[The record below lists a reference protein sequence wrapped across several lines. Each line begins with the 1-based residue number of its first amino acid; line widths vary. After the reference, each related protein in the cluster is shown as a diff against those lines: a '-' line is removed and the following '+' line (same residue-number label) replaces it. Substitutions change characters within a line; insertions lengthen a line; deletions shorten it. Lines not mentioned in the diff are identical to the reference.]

1 MKKILFIISIL
12 FLLFTPKV
20 FSSMSEY
27 CCVPPFVGR
36 IIAPNVMIILDNSGS
51 MFNFAYDYNGSG
63 ISSGF
68 NPNSEYYGYFD
79 SNYWYR
85 YESGKFVPT
94 ASKSSRDKYSNE
106 WDGNFLNWLTM
117 RRVDIARKV
126 LVGGKYSGGY
136 LIGERADWY
145 SRGYVKRVNNAE
157 NYTSYSGTRYFDFD
171 LGSSGTSR
179 FRVCSSC
186 SCSWSSYYKCYI
198 CSCSDC
204 SGYFNVK
211 LSVDEE
217 PEGIVQRT
225 SNKVRWGLSF
235 YHVNWPL
242 SFPAY
247 YDRTQGGYV
256 QVPIAGSSIED
267 MINEINNK
275 NPDSNTPLSETLW
288 TVAGYF
294 AQNASMLGGPGPRY
308 QSGDYQINNNVDPY
322 NHGTGDSPIWAWC
335 AKSFV
340 IYITDG
346 EPCGD
351 DNLPTELKN
360 YAADHGGYSYS
371 GDLPSCAAG
380 GNNAWIEDVALYVH
394 TNDLRNDLE
403 GKQTL
408 TIYPVFAFGSG
419 SELLKYAAINGGFV
433 DKNNNNKPDLQ
444 SEWDKNGD
452 NKPDNYYEAQN
463 GYELENALLQAIAD
477 ILKRA
482 SSGTAVSVLSTSTR
496 GSGCLAQAYFLPS
509 LTGENNEELSW
520 IGELK
525 GLWVDP
531 YGQIREDTDS
541 SQDASGTNVKAQL
554 ELDKD
559 KVLKFYN
566 EGTKTVGHIYSSD
579 KYGNVEFPCSPDET
593 KELTNFASIWNVGK
607 KLWEMESDE
616 RNIYTTTNGSSLIDF
631 KASNASILKSY
642 LRACDDTDSQN
653 VINYVRGEDI
663 DICIDSD
670 SENCSSTTCTKGH
683 RDRTLTISGTQHV
696 WKLGDIAYST
706 PRILSHFALNTY
718 NIRYNDTTYA
728 DFIKEKV
735 YDPTAENPIK
745 RNDYLFVGAND
756 GMLHCFYTGRIKE
769 ASPDTNHPG
778 LKAVL
783 EDPENK
789 TPGTELW
796 AYIPMNVLPY
806 LKYLAYP
813 DYCHIYYVDHRVML
827 IDASINGSANTTKT
841 KDSWRTILIGE
852 LGFGGSPNPPSD
864 AP

>member
-1 MKKILFIISIL
+1 MGEHTVTLVPVGKSVSGCLDVYNYCAQKCILTYDANRGLTISNCSPNAYCPSNQIVD
-12 FLLFTPKV
+12 FYVTEITPTHGKFRINFEDV
-20 FSSMSEY
+20 EQGADHDMDSVVKYEY
-27 CCVPPFVGR
+27 CVGDACNPALPANQVKITLSSDYASGCIDQVLGFV
-36 IIAPNVMIILDNSGS
+36 I
-51 MFNFAYDYNGSG
+51 
-63 ISSGF
+63 
-68 NPNSEYYGYFD
+68 
-79 SNYWYR
+79 
-85 YESGKFVPT
+85 
-94 ASKSSRDKYSNE
+94 
-106 WDGNFLNWLTM
+106 
-117 RRVDIARKV
+117 
-126 LVGGKYSGGY
+126 
-136 LIGERADWY
+136 
-145 SRGYVKRVNNAE
+145 
-157 NYTSYSGTRYFDFD
+157 
-171 LGSSGTSR
+171 SGTSEDGLYLP
-179 FRVCSSC
+179 V
-186 SCSWSSYYKCYI
+186 KD
-198 CSCSDC
+198 SDTAPPP
-204 SGYFNVK
+204 G
-211 LSVDEE
+211 D
-217 PEGIVQRT
+217 G
-225 SNKVRWGLSF
+225 
-235 YHVNWPL
+235 
-242 SFPAY
+242 
-247 YDRTQGGYV
+247 
-256 QVPIAGSSIED
+256 
-267 MINEINNK
+267 
-275 NPDSNTPLSETLW
+275 NTPL
-288 TVAGYF
+288 VV
-294 AQNASMLGGPGPRY
+294 ASMPLTWEKTFTI
-308 QSGDYQINNNVDPY
+308 SGSSAA
-322 NHGTGDSPIWAWC
+322 T
-335 AKSFV
+335 
-340 IYITDG
+340 
-346 EPCGD
+346 
-351 DNLPTELKN
+351 LLKN
-360 YAADHGGYSYS
+360 PLWYAAK
-371 GDLPSCAAG
+371 
-380 GNNAWIEDVALYVH
+380 W
-394 TNDLRNDLE
+394 
-403 GKQTL
+403 
-408 TIYPVFAFGSG
+408 
-419 SELLKYAAINGGFV
+419 GGFE
-433 DKNNNNKPDLQ
+433 DINNNNKPDL
-444 SEWDKNGD
+444 SNEWDKDGD
-452 NKPDNYYEAQN
+452 GKPDTYFFVANPLK
-463 GYELENALLQAIAD
+463 LEEKLSKVFAD

-593 KELTNFASIWNVGK
+593 KELANFASIWNVGK

-813 DYCHIYYVDHRVML
+813 DYCHIYYVDHRAML
-827 IDASINGSANTTKT
+827 IDASINGSASTTKT